1 MLTWEVL
8 GMDGVFERLS
18 TVMEIDMRTVE
29 KVESLGGKKT
39 QTSFVPLWSFEPLP
53 LNMLQ
58 KI

>member
-1 MLTWEVL
+1 
-8 GMDGVFERLS
+8 MDGVFERLS